1 MNAKSFKKIFFISL
15 LIVTSFSMGFTV
27 NSFLDDNNNNN
38 KVIYSN
44 DEVDFSVF
52 WETWGI
58 IEDKYALGPLD
69 YEKMVYGATSG
80 MVDSLQDPYTV
91 FLSPSDKEEFDHDME
106 GKFEG
111 IGAEIGI
118 RDKFLTIIAPLKD
131 SPAEKAGLLA
141 GDKILKIDE
150 IDAIGIDIDEA
161 VKLIRGEKGTKV
173 VLLVSRDDL
182 DDLDNL
188 AEIEIIRDTIETSTV
203 EWKIISN
210 NIAYIEVSQFRG
222 DTIQEFDNSIN
233 DIIIKEPRGMIID
246 LRNNPGGYVSTLN
259 SMASRFLD
267 KGEVIFIE
275 DFGDEKKEHRASGG
289 KKFTGIS
296 IVILINKGSASAS
309 EIFAGALQENG
320 IAKLVGETTFGK
332 GLVQEIE
339 ELQDG
344 SAIKVTIAKWLTPNG
359 VDINKS
365 GINPDIEV
373 ELSFDDYMNGRD
385 PQLDKALEL
394 FN

>member
-1 MNAKSFKKIFFISL
+1 MNEKSFKKIFFISL